1 MGIADLAMPILFLA
15 EMFSILML
23 GKSVCLKLVQ
33 YAVRVVRMTEK
44 DARDAKQM
52 RMLLEAEAKSKMEIF

>member
-1 MGIADLAMPILFLA
+1 
-15 EMFSILML
+15 ML
-23 GKSVCLKLVQ
+23 RKSVCRKLVQ

-52 RMLLEAEAKSKMEIF
+52 RMLLETEAKSKMEIFQ